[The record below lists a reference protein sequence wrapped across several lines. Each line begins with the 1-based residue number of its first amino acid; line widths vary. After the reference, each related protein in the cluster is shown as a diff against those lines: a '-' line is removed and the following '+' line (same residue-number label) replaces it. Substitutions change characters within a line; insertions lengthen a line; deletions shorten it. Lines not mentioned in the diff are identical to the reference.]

1 MERHDFIV
9 GTLVRTGF
17 RSSLKGF
24 EQFCSCVEMYMD
36 DHNVTIES
44 IYARVARKCNCTKSA
59 VEKNLRRLF
68 ESSDAG
74 VAVGKLFGMDY
85 VETGNKEMVA
95 MLSNYIKLKRDC
107 YADGAPAV
115 SRY

>member
-1 MERHDFIV
+1 MGRHDFIV

-24 EQFCSCVEMYMD
+24 EQFCACVEMYMD

-44 IYARVARKCNCTKSA
+44 IYSRVASKYNSTKSA

>member
-1 MERHDFIV
+1 MKRRDFLV
-9 GTLVRTGF
+9 ETLVRTGF

-24 EQFCSCVEMYMD
+24 EQFCSCVEMYIE
-36 DHNVTIES
+36 DHTLTIES
-44 IYARVARKCNCTKSA
+44 IYIRVAGENNCTKSA

-74 VAVGKLFGMDY
+74 VAVGRLFGMDY

-95 MLSNYIKLKRDC
+95 MLSHYVKLKRDC
-107 YADGAPAV
+107 YA
-115 SRY
+115 

>member
-1 MERHDFIV
+1 MKRRDFLV
-9 GTLVRTGF
+9 ETLVKTGF

-24 EQFCSCVEMYMD
+24 EQFCSCVEMYID
-36 DHNVTIES
+36 NHNLTIQS
-44 IYARVARKCNCTKSA
+44 IYVRVADECNCTKSA

-74 VAVGKLFGMDY
+74 VAVGRLFGMDY

-95 MLSNYIKLKRDC
+95 MLSNYVKLKHN
-107 YADGAPAV
+107 
-115 SRY
+115 S